1 MYSRKAAKSQRNRI
15 RSRKGEDRR
24 NDGSELT
31 MITKNLLLLAAI
43 IGLTCLSAF
52 AQTTAIRAGRLVDP
66 ATGKVETNQI
76 ILVEGRDIK
85 AVGAN
90 VAIPS
95 GATVVDLSK
104 FTVMPGM
111 MDAHAHLCMNTQHK
125 RDANSYYITT
135 LLDSTAKRAIQGAVN
150 ARSMLEHGFTTV
162 RDIGNEGNYACV
174 EVRKA
179 IDEGT
184 IDGPTFI
191 TAGRIIAPYGGQFHL
206 QPDKQNLAE
215 PEYFFADTRDEI
227 KKAIRQNLHYGAT
240 VIKLVVDDQR
250 YIYSVE
256 DIKFAIEEAHAA
268 GVKLAAHAWTAA
280 GALNAAKAG
289 VDSIEHGVAITDEA
303 IAIAKRNNVVVAP
316 IPFTET
322 DAVLS
327 GQPGSNKDANEKM
340 FIDPVRRMYKAGVTL
355 VWGPDVIF
363 NTKDL
368 PRGKLSIDTVDDWKM
383 TGMPALAILQALTTN
398 PAKLLG
404 VEQTHGWIKPGFR
417 ADIVA
422 VRDNP
427 LEKIETVKDV
437 VFVMRYGKVYKQLS
451 TPK

>member
-1 MYSRKAAKSQRNRI
+1 MKRI
-15 RSRKGEDRR
+15 FLSI
-24 NDGSELT
+24 S
-31 MITKNLLLLAAI
+31 ILAVVA
-43 IGLTCLSAF
+43 LSAH
-52 AQTTAIRAGRLVDP
+52 AQVTAIRAGRLVDP
-66 ATGKVETNQI
+66 ETGKVETNQI
-76 ILVEGRDIK
+76 ILVEGLDIK

-90 VAIPS
+90 VVIPS
-95 GATVVDLSK
+95 GATVIDLSK

-111 MDAHAHLCMNTQHK
+111 MDAHTHLCMNTQHK

-150 ARSMLEHGFTTV
+150 ARSMLEYGFTTV

-174 EVRKA
+174 EVRRA
-179 IDEGT
+179 INEGL

-206 QPDKQNLAE
+206 QPDKPNLAE

-240 VIKLVVDDQR
+240 VIKLVVDDQQ
-250 YIYSVE
+250 YIYSVD

-289 VDSIEHGVAITDEA
+289 VDSIEHGVVITDEA
-303 IAIAKRNNVVVAP
+303 LAIAKRNNVALVP
-316 IPFTET
+316 IPFTEA
-322 DAVLS
+322 DAAA
-327 GQPGSNKDANEKM
+327 GGNPGSNVETNKRW
-340 FIDPVRRMYKAGVTL
+340 FIDPVQRAHKAGVTL
-355 VWGPDVIF
+355 IWGPDVIF

-368 PRGKLSIDTVDDWKM
+368 PRGKLSIDTVDEWKA
-383 TGMPALAILQALTTN
+383 TGIPSLVILQALTTN
-398 PAKLLG
+398 PARVLG
-404 VEQTHGWIKPGFR
+404 VDKVRGWIKPGMR

-437 VFVMRYGKVYKQLS
+437 VFVMRHGKVYKNAERGMRNAESSGTSQNRER
-451 TPK
+451 